1 MKRFFLKYWWL
12 FLILPFVFTVALI
25 HLFSNVPSVLDTII
39 FWLFFLSLLGLITSW
54 ILLLANE
61 KWWQSIVVFI
71 SLIPLAFLLFILSFA
86 AMAGPDGFG
95 QKHPIPEGLN
105 YNLPLQI
112 DYYSKKSDEVVEIDS
127 LDTSTY
133 LQVYG
138 ELGWYNYDF
147 YYGALPSGE
156 IFLRCFEATENI
168 PLSESG
174 FIFKN
179 PEISEDS
186 RVQIDSVLFFSKLVD
201 KQTFRIFEGDY
212 EDYYAARIEVWFKD
226 KKTRKERKLLE
237 KIYRVEGSMR

>member
-133 LQVYG
+133 LG
-138 ELGWYNYDF
+138 ITMIFIMELCLLVKSF
-147 YYGALPSGE
+147 FAV
-156 IFLRCFEATENI
+156 LRQ
-168 PLSESG
+168 L
-174 FIFKN
+174 K
-179 PEISEDS
+179 ISLCQS
-186 RVQIDSVLFFSKLVD
+186 PVLFSKTLKYLKTVE
-201 KQTFRIFEGDY
+201 FR
-212 EDYYAARIEVWFKD
+212 
-226 KKTRKERKLLE
+226 
-237 KIYRVEGSMR
+237 